1 MLIITRKAGEK
12 LVIGEDV
19 FFTVLEIKGNQV
31 RLGIIAPGDVP
42 IHREEIFLKVKAD
55 QQALNAQGR
64 RNVSMMDAFRG
75 RRKTVITARQL
86 SR

>member
-1 MLIITRKAGEK
+1 MLIITRKAGER

-42 IHREEIFLKVKAD
+42 IHREEIFLKVKAE
-55 QQALNAQGR
+55 QQVLKAQGR
-64 RNVSMMDAFRG
+64 RVSMMDAFRG
-75 RRKTVITARQL
+75 RRKPVITARQL